1 MRRNRPLRRN
11 AGIQGR
17 LWLRLK
23 ALKERGWNF
32 RKDSPFRTFLLPFVE
47 HDALLVV
54 ELEEDRLHRSPV
66 RDRLLREAGYTILRF
81 PLADAQSN
89 LASVV
94 GAIRTVLED
103 RRA

>member
-1 MRRNRPLRRN
+1 MRRNRPLCRD

-23 ALKERGWNF
+23 ALREWGWQFQKN
-32 RKDSPFRTFLLPFVE
+32 SPFRTFLLPFVE

-54 ELEEDRLHRSPV
+54 ELEKDRSRRSLV

-81 PLADAQSN
+81 ALTDAESN

-94 GAIRTVLED
+94 GAIRAVLED
-103 RRA
+103 RRD